1 MNEFYTQLTRQLQ
14 ALTQDSPVLLSNLS
28 NAAALLYQ
36 SIPDINW
43 AGFYLARDRELLLGP
58 FGGKPAC
65 LRIPFEKGVC
75 GQAARSLETVVVPTS
90 TPFRGISPATP
101 PAAARLYCLF
111 AAGRPADSGAGHRQS
126 SSRPLW
132 HRGRP
137 RSGTMRRHSGRS
149 AGLGKSS
156 ESPLKK
162 KKPRLPLYGKARFCI
177 VWGFFR

>member
-65 LRIPFEKGVC
+65 LRNPFEKGVC
-75 GQAARSLETVVVPTS
+75 GQAARSLETVVVSDVHAFP
-90 TPFRGISPATP
+90 GHIACD
-101 PAAARLYCLF
+101 AA
-111 AAGRPADSGAGHRQS
+111 
-126 SSRPLW
+126 SRSEIVLPI
-132 HRGRP
+132 
-137 RSGTMRRHSGRS
+137 RSGGQLTAVLDIDSPFPGRFGPEDAQGLEQYAAIL
-149 AGLGKSS
+149 AGLPGW
-156 ESPLKK
+156 ENLLKA
-162 KKPRLPLYGKARFCI
+162 L
-177 VWGFFR
+177 